1 MISSGSFRSSD
12 CARRAGVPFGE
23 VTLYDHAS
31 RGPWQPSWR
40 ARSENASANVDGT
53 TAGVI
58 RLGVDGHHHHDHG
71 PARYDRAFA
80 IGISFNLAF
89 VIAEVIYGARAHSL
103 ALTADAGH
111 NLGDVLGLG
120 LAWVG
125 TMLAARRPTTRRTY
139 GLRRFSI
146 LAALGNGGF
155 LLIAV
160 GAIAVEAVHRM
171 SNPGPVATKTVIVV
185 ALIGICINTGTAL
198 GFMRGRK
205 SDLNIHGAWL
215 HMMGDAAASAGVVVA
230 ALGIASTGWTWID
243 PVVSLL
249 LVALITAGN
258 WGLLR
263 DSLNLALDAVPPGID
278 TDEVTA
284 LSRLTP
290 GRDRRSPASI
300 RWLPARCSLITT
312 IFFPPV
318 LLPFPSRSRT
328 QPPLIF
334 RICKASSGARTL
346 K

>member
-1 MISSGSFRSSD
+1 MPPKQQVQSVDVTAASG
-12 CARRAGVPFGE
+12 V
-23 VTLYDHAS
+23 
-31 RGPWQPSWR
+31 
-40 ARSENASANVDGT
+40 
-53 TAGVI
+53 
-58 RLGVDGHHHHDHG
+58 RLGVSGHHHHDHG

-80 IGISFNLAF
+80 IGISLNLAF

-125 TMLAARRPTTRRTY
+125 TLLAARRPTTRRTY

-171 SNPGPVATKTVIVV
+171 SSPGPVATKTVIIV
-185 ALIGICINTGTAL
+185 ALIGICINAGTAI

-215 HMMGDAAASAGVVVA
+215 HMMGDAAASVGVVVA
-230 ALGIASTGWTWID
+230 ALGIAYTGWTWID
-243 PVVSLL
+243 PAVSLL
-249 LVALITAGN
+249 LVALITAGS

-263 DSLNLALDAVPPGID
+263 DSFNLALDAVPPGID

-284 LSRLTP
+284 YLASLPGVSDVHDVHIWGLSTTHAALTAHLVVP
-290 GRDRRSPASI
+290 GGGNTDT
-300 RWLPARCSLITT
+300 LISTACRHLHDSFGIEHAT
-312 IFFPPV
+312 V
-318 LLPFPSRSRT
+318 QVEHRHLSHECTLG
-328 QPPLIF
+328 
-334 RICKASSGARTL
+334 GAA
-346 K
+346 